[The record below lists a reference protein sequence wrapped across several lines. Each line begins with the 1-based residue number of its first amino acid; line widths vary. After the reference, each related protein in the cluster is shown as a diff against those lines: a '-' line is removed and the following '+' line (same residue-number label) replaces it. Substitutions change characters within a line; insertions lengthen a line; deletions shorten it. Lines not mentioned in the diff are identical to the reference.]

1 MKGMEHEVSGML
13 LYAKTEEEYNEL
25 IAKFKEN
32 MWIRVNGY
40 VKNNPFYNDFVL
52 NARNIEKI
60 DSLMKGLNPGLRL
73 TMTSR
78 DSDIE
83 RANYLREEFTLANRK
98 KI

>member
-1 MKGMEHEVSGML
+1 MYVRI
-13 LYAKTEEEYNEL
+13 YAKTEEEYNEL

-60 DSLMKGLNPGLRL
+60 DSKLEEIKDLEEKWRCTDADICRCRCMP
-73 TMTSR
+73 
-78 DSDIE
+78 DSWHCRSDCG
-83 RANYLREEFTLANRK
+83 